1 MPSIPELPTEIV
13 LIIQGF
19 LPLQT
24 LIKAR
29 GVCRLWRSLIPG
41 SHLPAARRRLLEFY
55 LRAIRSPAFLAT
67 RPRIQAHL
75 KPFDRERL
83 LARLPPSVPE
93 EFRTWVLEWPAR
105 AAVGHIWPGLHNM
118 AHRKDTPP
126 ALHKDRGVNLLWQS
140 NGHILSTLR
149 VSAPKHPGEGGWLET
164 TMFSASGARKNP
176 HAAYA
181 LLLDD
186 ACVEGWQRSRLL
198 VLAGEC
204 AGADLGGRV
213 YQIDGVHCR
222 VDEPL
227 AGSWVAFLQNEL
239 KREELWLREHGC

>member
-1 MPSIPELPTEIV
+1 MAEIWQPIPHLPTEIV
-13 LIIQGF
+13 LMIQSF
-19 LPLQT
+19 LPLNA

-29 GVCRLWRSLIPG
+29 GVCRFWRSIIPG
-41 SHLPAARRRLLEFY
+41 SHILPARRALLEFY

-126 ALHKDRGVNLLWQS
+126 AL
-140 NGHILSTLR
+140 
-149 VSAPKHPGEGGWLET
+149 
-164 TMFSASGARKNP
+164 
-176 HAAYA
+176 
-181 LLLDD
+181 LLLRL
-186 ACVEGWQRSRLL
+186 ASSTHGTQRLCGTGEYGTTRASKTKWILNCSR
-198 VLAGEC
+198 VFARS
-204 AGADLGGRV
+204 A
-213 YQIDGVHCR
+213 
-222 VDEPL
+222 
-227 AGSWVAFLQNEL
+227 
-239 KREELWLREHGC
+239 